1 MKQPPGYITLIT
13 SFQVTGSGLR
23 LILNSDSFKGVA
35 KPQSPPPPPPP
46 PEVEEAS
53 PPPPPKE
60 EIFNAEDEF
69 EMPMMGVEVERV
81 LAGDGITYPTT
92 GDVLQMHYIGVLAS
106 NNFQFDSSRDGGP
119 PIEFTVGVG
128 EVIAGWDEGV
138 CQMSLGEVVHATH
151 TII

>member
-1 MKQPPGYITLIT
+1 MKQPPGI
-13 SFQVTGSGLR
+13 S
-23 LILNSDSFKGVA
+23 
-35 KPQSPPPPPPP
+35 KPQFPPPT
-46 PEVEEAS
+46 S
-53 PPPPPKE
+53 PPPKE
-60 EIFNAEDEF
+60 EEAPPPPLPPPQKEAFYAEDEF

-81 LAGDGITYPTT
+81 LAGDGTTYPTT

-138 CQMSLGEVVHATH
+138 CQMSLGEVVNATH
-151 TII
+151 TIIYT